1 MSDKP
6 SPPSDK
12 TQSNPAPTPDC
23 PKWAA
28 DLLDK
33 LHRIEV
39 KLGNIQDVGTA
50 TGDPKKDGWHT
61 RSLDDLVTAAH
72 NKANKKSGD
81 GSENDSGEDSDDTS
95 GADGTPQLPDDDG
108 TADLAE
114 AIFDRVCAGLSEDGF
129 DAGQIAAI
137 VNSKVGK
144 GSRMKYCNAS
154 DVSEALK
161 A

>member
-6 SPPSDK
+6 IAPNDK
-12 TQSNPAPTPDC
+12 TQSTAPTPDC

-61 RSLDDLVTAAH
+61 RSLDDLVTATN
-72 NKANKKSGD
+72 NKANKKAGD
-81 GSENDSGEDSDDTS
+81 GSENNSGDDSEDAS
-95 GADGTPQLPDDDG
+95 GADDTPQLPDDDG

-129 DAGQIAAI
+129 DAEQIAAI

-144 GSRMKYCNAS
+144 GSRMKYCNAN

>member
-1 MSDKP
+1 MSNKP
-6 SPPSDK
+6 NGP
-12 TQSNPAPTPDC
+12 NTPDNKSQTNTAATPEC

-50 TGDPKKDGWHT
+50 TGNPKKDGWHT
-61 RSLDDLVTAAH
+61 RSLDALVTAAN
-72 NKANKKSGD
+72 NKSDQK
-81 GSENDSGEDSDDTS
+81 SDDDSEGTS
-95 GADGTPQLPDDDG
+95 GADGVPDLPDDDG

-129 DAGQIAAI
+129 DPGQIAAI
-137 VNSKVGK
+137 VNSKVAK
-144 GSRMKYCNAS
+144 GNRMKYCNAN